1 MKDISDIFVTIESVA
16 DIWRCTVY
24 PADLFAPPFDHL
36 QSAGPFH
43 EVSIMQD
50 SPLAI
55 ALMIAALIALV
66 AIPMLIMPS
75 DAEILAHLAY

>member
-1 MKDISDIFVTIESVA
+1 
-16 DIWRCTVY
+16 
-24 PADLFAPPFDHL
+24 
-36 QSAGPFH
+36 
-43 EVSIMQD
+43 MQD

-75 DAEILAHLAY
+75 DAVIMSYY

>member
-1 MKDISDIFVTIESVA
+1 
-16 DIWRCTVY
+16 
-24 PADLFAPPFDHL
+24 
-36 QSAGPFH
+36 
-43 EVSIMQD
+43 MQD

-75 DAEILAHLAY
+75 DAAILAHY

>member
-1 MKDISDIFVTIESVA
+1 
-16 DIWRCTVY
+16 
-24 PADLFAPPFDHL
+24 
-36 QSAGPFH
+36 
-43 EVSIMQD
+43 MQD

-75 DAEILAHLAY
+75 DAEILAHY

>member
-1 MKDISDIFVTIESVA
+1 
-16 DIWRCTVY
+16 
-24 PADLFAPPFDHL
+24 
-36 QSAGPFH
+36 
-43 EVSIMQD
+43 MQD

-75 DAEILAHLAY
+75 DAEIMAAY

>member
-1 MKDISDIFVTIESVA
+1 
-16 DIWRCTVY
+16 
-24 PADLFAPPFDHL
+24 
-36 QSAGPFH
+36 
-43 EVSIMQD
+43 MQD